1 MTERF
6 LYTNR
11 FRLAGLLTVALA
23 AAACAPSIDVTTERS
38 DQIGSAA
45 NAPVIP
51 PASEIEWSACEAFGI
66 PESVVVETDGWGCA
80 TLTAPMD
87 PFDSSA
93 DDTVD
98 LALTRHAATGDRRGS

>member
-1 MTERF
+1 M
-6 LYTNR
+6 
-11 FRLAGLLTVALA
+11 ALA
-23 AAACAPSIDVTTERS
+23 ASACAPSIDVTTERS
-38 DQIGSAA
+38 DQIESAA

-51 PASEIEWSACEAFGI
+51 LASEIEWSACEAFGI

>member
-6 LYTNR
+6 LHTNR

-45 NAPVIP
+45 DASVIP
-51 PASEIEWSACEAFGI
+51 PASEIGWSSCEAFGI
-66 PESVVVETDGWGCA
+66 PESVVVETDGWECA
-80 TLTAPMD
+80 P
-87 PFDSSA
+87 
-93 DDTVD
+93 
-98 LALTRHAATGDRRGS
+98 